1 MDPKAAGSDTKNP
14 CLCLCLCPPPPPPPP
29 WQPSPRGRNGAS
41 VSALI
46 PALGSWE
53 LSVCKAGVFG
63 GFICLAP
70 CAIRALPWAEHPPLA
85 GGQPA
90 PSRLQAPCLPQA
102 PS

>member
-14 CLCLCLCPPPPPPPP
+14 CLCLCPPPPPPGATLSQGQK
-29 WQPSPRGRNGAS
+29 WSLGLSPDTCPGVLGAQQS
-41 VSALI
+41 VRQGCL
-46 PALGSWE
+46 
-53 LSVCKAGVFG
+53 G

-90 PSRLQAPCLPQA
+90 PSRLQALCLPQA